1 MYWFLFF
8 WLFAIAVTSK
18 TIWDHVWQ
26 LEPPASSATV
36 SRFFFFFMSIILPYG
51 DTIQI
56 KPQSLYL
63 DWWGRFKENK
73 RIRH

>member
-1 MYWFLFF
+1 MCGSLNRPLLVQQFL
-8 WLFAIAVTSK
+8 V
-18 TIWDHVWQ
+18 
-26 LEPPASSATV
+26 
-36 SRFFFFFMSIILPYG
+36 FFFFMSIILPYG

>member
-1 MYWFLFF
+1 MCGSLNRPPLVQQFL
-8 WLFAIAVTSK
+8 V
-18 TIWDHVWQ
+18 
-26 LEPPASSATV
+26 
-36 SRFFFFFMSIILPYG
+36 FFFFMSIILPYG